1 MIESMEFKEFK
12 ESLCYLKHIHYFF
25 YYSGMLTL
33 PFLPIYPSIMLSL
46 GIFGKITILQSSR
59 IIPCKRI
66 ICMIILSYCYE
77 LSIINIIY
85 NLCLI
90 PVLLQAYFILKID
103 YETENPFI
111 DYLCGGYNY
120 KKLYINMLINNV

>member
-1 MIESMEFKEFK
+1 MKDISK
-12 ESLCYLKHIHYFF
+12 SLCDLKHIHYFF
-25 YYSGMLTL
+25 YYSGILTL
-33 PFLPIYPSIMLSL
+33 PLLLIYPAIMLSL

-59 IIPCKRI
+59 MIPFKSI
-66 ICMIILSYCYE
+66 ICMIIFSYCYK
-77 LSIINIIY
+77 LSIINVLY

-90 PVLLQAYFILKID
+90 PILLHIYFVLKID
-103 YETENPFI
+103 YETENAFI

>member
-1 MIESMEFKEFK
+1 MKDISK
-12 ESLCYLKHIHYFF
+12 SLCDLKHIYYFF
-25 YYSGMLTL
+25 YYSGILTL
-33 PFLPIYPSIMLSL
+33 PLLLIYPAIMLSL

-59 IIPCKRI
+59 MIPFKSI

-77 LSIINIIY
+77 LSIINILY

-90 PVLLQAYFILKID
+90 PILLHIYFVLRIEYK
-103 YETENPFI
+103 TENAFI